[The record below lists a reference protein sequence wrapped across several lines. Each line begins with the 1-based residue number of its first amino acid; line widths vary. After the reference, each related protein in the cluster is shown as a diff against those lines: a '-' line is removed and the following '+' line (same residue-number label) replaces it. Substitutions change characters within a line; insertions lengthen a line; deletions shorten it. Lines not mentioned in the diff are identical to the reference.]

1 MMKRILTIILLIMS
15 VMTLSA
21 QKNAKKVTDNSYHEV
36 GRMFVYGVGYTPGDS
51 IVYMTDL
58 LYIEN
63 AQLTK
68 RDRFLVNRNHLSIQL
83 RSYLASVGKPN
94 QTCCVT
100 FHKNLNSIDKAYRKQ
115 LAWFKKKGILVLNV
129 DQTKFRFETVR
140 GE

>member
-1 MMKRILTIILLIMS
+1 MKRIVTIILLVLS

-21 QKNAKKVTDNSYHEV
+21 QKSPRKVVDNSYHEV
-36 GRMFVYGVGYTPGDS
+36 ERMYIYGIGYSAGDS

-58 LYIEN
+58 LMLEN

-68 RDRFLVNRNHLSIQL
+68 RDRFLVNRNHLSNQL
-83 RSYLASVGKPN
+83 KSYLTSAGIPN

-115 LAWFKKKGILVLNV
+115 LAWFKKKGLLIMNV